1 MVKLTRVAFF
11 TVMTLLEG
19 KSMSDVEKKW
29 KSDFMP
35 TLQTNWMVYVLSLTP
50 PLCFYALTS
59 VERTM

>member
-35 TLQTNWMVYVLSLTP
+35 TLQTNWMVYVLSLTS